1 MWAATVLW
9 RPLRGDRWWL
19 TTRVPLWKISTRP
32 KTNTRVTSRQ
42 LAYHALSVNRSR
54 FPLCSQIAVDGPPT
68 DLEGLPNLLHSE
80 TTVMQEPDAG
90 WLGFRRPL
98 GPAVIAALPL
108 GHGNPS
114 RLSLLAIFVLNL
126 G

>member
-1 MWAATVLW
+1 MWEATVLW
-9 RPLRGDRWWL
+9 RPLRGYRWLL

-42 LAYHALSVNRSR
+42 LACHALSVNRSR

-68 DLEGLPNLLHSE
+68 DLQSLLNLPHSE
-80 TTVMQEPDAG
+80 ATVIQQPSTDR
-90 WLGFRRPL
+90 LGFRRPL
-98 GPAVIAALPL
+98 GPAMIAALPL
-108 GHGNPS
+108 GHSNSG
-114 RLSLLAIFVLNL
+114 RLPFLTICVLKL